1 MRAYLVDILAVGFFI
16 LEWTVYAVT
25 LEHTAYGR
33 DSLSARMNV
42 YREVWVRRMLDRE
55 ARMVDM
61 QIMGALQNGTA
72 FFAST
77 SLIAVGG
84 ALALLRATNE
94 ALAVLGALPI
104 DLTPSPALWEI
115 KCVGLILIF
124 VYAFFKFAWSYRLF
138 NYVSILLGAMPPM
151 QQRDTAEA
159 EAHVMRTTKLF
170 EAAGRH
176 FNRGQRAFFFALGY
190 LGWFVSPWVLFLTTA
205 AVVIV
210 TWRRQFASNAWKAM
224 GRWLPAGKILRR
236 EAEIEHFPFA
246 VAVLWQHRVGLT
258 GLQRVD
264 RALHQRRPFWRRAG
278 LDQHRL
284 GRELAFRRHERP
296 QHDPE
301 LVRRRDRSRQFQ
313 AGLEMPPKLRD
324 QTGCDVGRL

>member
-1 MRAYLVDILAVGFFI
+1 MAAYTVDILAVGFFV
-16 LEWTVYAVT
+16 LEWTVYAIT

-42 YREVWVRRMLDRE
+42 YREVWVRRLLDRE

-61 QIMGALQNGTA
+61 QIMGSLQNGTA

-77 SLIAVGG
+77 SLIAIGG

-104 DLTPSPALWEI
+104 DITPSPALWEI

-138 NYVSILLGAMPPM
+138 NYVAILLGAMPPV
-151 QQRDTAEA
+151 QQRDTPEA
-159 EAHVMRTTKLF
+159 EAHVMRTTRLF

-190 LGWFVSPWVLFLTTA
+190 LGWFVSPWVLFVTTA
-205 AVVIV
+205 L
-210 TWRRQFASNAWKAM
+210 NAWRAM
-224 GRWLPAGKILRR
+224 GK
-236 EAEIEHFPFA
+236 
-246 VAVLWQHRVGLT
+246 
-258 GLQRVD
+258 
-264 RALHQRRPFWRRAG
+264 
-278 LDQHRL
+278 
-284 GRELAFRRHERP
+284 
-296 QHDPE
+296 
-301 LVRRRDRSRQFQ
+301 
-313 AGLEMPPKLRD
+313 
-324 QTGCDVGRL
+324 